1 MSNICKCHGHLTNV
15 QEAAA
20 LARKTKRNVPVCL
33 ARPAATAFDAH
44 TYDVSAQVKNKIARA
59 KRNAALDAEAD
70 REIALLFPALESAV
84 EDNAEEEAEALGLN
98 GEDGKEAQDGD
109 TSFEDALA
117 ASAAAS
123 KAHWDNV
130 KKRNAERSH
139 VASSSGVYSPVP
151 TAAHNAAKAADAV
164 STNAKRSRS
173 FSMFSNA
180 ASIMKRQKKS
190 A

>member
-1 MSNICKCHGHLTNV
+1 MSNKCKCHGHLTNV

-33 ARPAATAFDAH
+33 ARPAASAFDAH
-44 TYDVSAQVKNKIARA
+44 INDLSTEVKNKIARA
-59 KRNAALDAEAD
+59 KRNAVLDAEAD

-98 GEDGKEAQDGD
+98 GEDGKEAQDAD
-109 TSFEDALA
+109 TSFEESLA

-123 KAHWDNV
+123 KAHWDGV
-130 KKRNAERSH
+130 KQRNAERSH
-139 VASSSGVYSPVP
+139 VASSSGVYPPVDP
-151 TAAHNAAKAADAV
+151 AARRSAKAADAV
-164 STNAKRSRS
+164 STNAKRAMGY
-173 FSMFSNA
+173 SMFQSA
-180 ASIMKRQKKS
+180 ASIMKRQRKS